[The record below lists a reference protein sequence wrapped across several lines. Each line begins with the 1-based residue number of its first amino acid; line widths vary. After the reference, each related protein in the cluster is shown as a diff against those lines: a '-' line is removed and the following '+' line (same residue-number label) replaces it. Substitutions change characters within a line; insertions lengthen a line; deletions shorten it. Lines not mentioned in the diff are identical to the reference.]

1 MRLRHLIAG
10 SVPLLGSAWTAGA
23 PHPAASRQ
31 GGLAGYV
38 IGRRSGR
45 RREVPRA
52 AREVVAEGS
61 PVLRPDAD
69 PEAPDPETVTRP
81 RPH

>member
-10 SVPLLGSAWTAGA
+10 SVPLLVSAW
-23 PHPAASRQ
+23 
-31 GGLAGYV
+31 
-38 IGRRSGR
+38 I
-45 RREVPRA
+45 